1 LIKRREFITCSRR
14 FINHLIARPLG
25 LTVLPTLF
33 ICDDEVVE

>member
-1 LIKRREFITCSRR
+1 LIKRREFIACSRR

-25 LTVLPTLF
+25 LTIRPALP